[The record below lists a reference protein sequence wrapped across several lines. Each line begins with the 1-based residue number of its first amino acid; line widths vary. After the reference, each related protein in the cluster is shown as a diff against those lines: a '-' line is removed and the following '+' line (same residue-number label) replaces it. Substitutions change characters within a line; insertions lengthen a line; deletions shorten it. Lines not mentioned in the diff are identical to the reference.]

1 MILGQLKIG
10 EVTCGSLNL
19 IMSMV
24 IKILQGSGQEIQTI
38 QIQIQKE
45 DINNDKI
52 QIQIQ
57 IGDQGATSVTTGS
70 GYSEG
75 RRRSNL
81 YNSHLSPSHVLCR
94 CKRGIQIQKNL
105 TNINTQI
112 QIHKYK
118 FTNTNTQIPIHN
130 YKYSHTNTK
139 IYKQKYTNTNRQIRI
154 DKYKYLYLSI

>member
-94 CKRGIQIQKNL
+94 CKRGIQIQK
-105 TNINTQI
+105 QI
-112 QIHKYK
+112 Q
-118 FTNTNTQIPIHN
+118 NTNTYTYIQILLQKSTTSRRRRSYTIHTRLLLGTAIAN
-130 YKYSHTNTK
+130 IAESTM
-139 IYKQKYTNTNRQIRI
+139 
-154 DKYKYLYLSI
+154 